1 MRFAI
6 FNPAMYSNH
15 MFLYRYEIFLEKMS
29 ISSDKTAAEIEDF
42 TENHT
47 DTTVSFTVKTTKEN
61 IDKWEKDK
69 DGLLGHFKLK
79 GSLSTSCMYLFD
91 QEGRITK
98 YETPEEIISAF
109 YDVRLE
115 FYGKRKALLVDKLQ
129 TEQRKLSNKA
139 RFVEEVCSGDLIVS
153 NRKRSAILAE
163 LQQRGYETFVP
174 VAKDANNSD
183 DEEDEAESKLSD
195 ADLAKGYEYLLGMK
209 IWSLTFEKA
218 EELRLQ
224 LADKTKQL
232 QELEATAPTQ
242 MWLRDLDAIEVAL
255 DERHALMVEAAEN
268 EQKAQKKGAA
278 HRVAQ
283 GKKKKTAATKQ
294 AKKKKAGEWDSDME
308 TSDEEEKMP
317 ARKPVAARKPAVA
330 KKALKVVAAS
340 KAPADPSPV
349 EETASRLSQ
358 SLHVSPPPKK
368 AGTAKRTSSP
378 VLDSD
383 LSEVE
388 VIEKQPIA
396 KKKSTITQPKKK
408 SSSFDESDDDS
419 DAMNFSEEESTA
431 PVARKAAAVT
441 KKQPVARKN
450 TLALP
455 KKKKP
460 SFDESDDDDSDAM
473 NFSDEEPASAPAAAP
488 VARPARRARP
498 TKTYVESSGSESD
511 DYEASDDE

>member
-1 MRFAI
+1 
-6 FNPAMYSNH
+6 
-15 MFLYRYEIFLEKMS
+15 MS
-29 ISSDKTAAEIEDF
+29 VGDKTGPEIDDF

-47 DTTVSFTVKTTKEN
+47 DTTVSFTVKATKEN
-61 IDKWEKDK
+61 IDKWEKEK
-69 DGLLGHFKLK
+69 EGLLGHFKLK

-91 QEGRITK
+91 QEGRIIK

-139 RFVEEVCSGDLIVS
+139 RFVEEVCTGDLVVS
-153 NRKRSAILAE
+153 NRKRTVILAE

-174 VAKDANNSD
+174 TAKDANNSE
-183 DEEDEAESKLSD
+183 DEEDEAAEAQLSD
-195 ADLAKGYEYLLGMK
+195 AELAKGYEYLLGMK

-218 EELRLQ
+218 QELRSQ
-224 LADKTKQL
+224 LAEKTKQL
-232 QELEATAPTQ
+232 QELEATAPTH
-242 MWLRDLDAIEVAL
+242 MWLNDLDAIEVAL
-255 DERHALMVEAAEN
+255 DERHALMVEAAQN

-283 GKKKKTAATKQ
+283 GKKKKAAATKQ
-294 AKKKKAGEWDSDME
+294 AKKKKAGEWGSDME
-308 TSDEEEKMP
+308 TSDEDDKIP
-317 ARKPVAARKPAVA
+317 ARKPAAARKPVVA
-330 KKALKVVAAS
+330 KKPLKVVPPKAAAGA

-349 EETASRLSQ
+349 EETANRLSQ

-368 AGTAKRTSSP
+368 VGTTKRTSSP

-388 VIEKQPIA
+388 VVKKQPVAQKKTTIA
-396 KKKSTITQPKKK
+396 LPKKKKS
-408 SSSFDESDDDS
+408 FDDSDDDS
-419 DAMNFSEEESTA
+419 DAMNFSEEEFTTA
-431 PVARKAAAVT
+431 AAPAARKAAAVV
-441 KKQPVARKN
+441 KKQP
-450 TLALP
+450 ALP

-460 SFDESDDDDSDAM
+460 SFDESGDDSDAM
-473 NFSDEEPASAPAAAP
+473 NFSEEESTTAAAAP

-511 DYEASDDE
+511 DYEASDDDE